1 MKLTGGQPPL
11 NLRKGMFKVVD
22 EKTGSDGKPIDRSEK
37 NVCLS
42 DVEINFLLKI
52 LDQSYESVS
61 FSLERE
67 LEEALESSSTQF
79 E

>member
-1 MKLTGGQPPL
+1 
-11 NLRKGMFKVVD
+11 MFKVVD

-52 LDQSYESVS
+52 LNMYQSYESVS
-61 FSLERE
+61 FSLKRE
-67 LEEALESSSTQF
+67 LEEALESSNTQF